1 MDKLLYR
8 IPEACQFLGLSRS
21 KLYAL
26 IASGRLPSV
35 KIDGS
40 RRLRASDLH
49 DYVASLHTTG

>member
-21 KLYAL
+21 KVYLL
-26 IASGRLPSV
+26 IASGQLPSV

-40 RRLRASDLH
+40 RRLRASDLRE
-49 DYVASLHTTG
+49 YVASLQPTS